1 MRDIIAVHKTMS
13 DNQVSKDSLSAD
25 AKNRLIPPGAIHCK
39 IETSDKGDWNT
50 PDSLPPHVNHV
61 AFETAEVLVRSD
73 KRDWNTP
80 EYMPPSVNH
89 LAFEIAEVLAM
100 SRFSLDFYESPS

>member
-1 MRDIIAVHKTMS
+1 
-13 DNQVSKDSLSAD
+13 L
-25 AKNRLIPPGAIHCK
+25 
-39 IETSDKGDWNT
+39 
-50 PDSLPPHVNHV
+50 

-80 EYMPPSVNH
+80 ESMPPSVNH

-100 SRFSLDFYESPS
+100 SRFSLDFYEYLS